1 MEGKLHRT
9 PTIAQRPNQSQPIG
23 RGERSTKH
31 GSCRVSAYRA
41 DQSGRS
47 RPPMC
52 RRDSARRSRAQPSP
66 AARSLARTLSVSFTN
81 THTHSLSVACIS
93 MQSQPNENPS
103 PPPPPKGHS
112 FSFIW
117 RMRGVHLAF
126 PRSASRSLTL
136 SHRAVCARR
145 DCAAASAAASA
156 GRLPRAK
163 DTGGMSHRSAVQFNL
178 CPTTVR
184 FVAVK
189 P

>member
-9 PTIAQRPNQSQPIG
+9 PSIAQRPNQSQPIG

-52 RRDSARRSRAQPSP
+52 RRDSARRGRAQPSP
-66 AARSLARTLSVSFTN
+66 AARSLARTLFVSFTN
-81 THTHSLSVACIS
+81 THTLSLSVACIS

-103 PPPPPKGHS
+103 PPPPRDTH
-112 FSFIW
+112 
-117 RMRGVHLAF
+117 F
-126 PRSASRSLTL
+126 PLSGGCEACISLSHAARPGRSRSRIAPFA
-136 SHRAVCARR
+136 HAVIAPLRVPLRVPAGCRERR
-145 DCAAASAAASA
+145 I
-156 GRLPRAK
+156 RV
-163 DTGGMSHRSAVQFNL
+163 GMSHRSAVQFNL